1 MDVSVI
7 IPTLNE
13 EAHIEGLIKKIMT
26 TNDCDVEVFVC
37 DAGSTDNTLFK
48 VEQLGYKNVH
58 LVNNPRKYVSY
69 AFNDTFLKTKGKY
82 IALLGAHADY
92 PEHYFDSAIKYLES
106 ECDVVGGPLNQLG
119 KGDNGKAI
127 AVAMSHKFGVGGTEF
142 RTEQRKMYVDSVAF
156 AVYKRTIFESI
167 GLLDEQ
173 LVRNQDDELH
183 YRMNANG
190 YKILMVP
197 EMRSSYFVR
206 NSLSKL
212 FSQYFQYGLYK
223 PLVFAKVKSGIRIRH
238 IVPTFFVLYLT
249 TLPISLYLNLMFIT
263 PLILYI
269 VAAIFFSSQSD
280 VKRKD
285 MVCSA
290 FLVLHLSYGAGFL
303 LGLPSFFKY
312 KKHA

>member
-13 EAHIEGLIKKIMT
+13 EAHIGGLVEKIIK
-26 TNDCDVEVFVC
+26 TNRCAVEVFVC
-37 DAGSTDNTLFK
+37 DAGSTDNTIGK
-48 VEQLGYKNVH
+48 VEQLGYPNVH
-58 LVNNPRKYVSY
+58 VVHNTRKYVSY
-69 AFNDTFLKTKGKY
+69 AFNDTFPKTKGKY
-82 IALLGAHADY
+82 IALLGAHAEY
-92 PEHYFDSAIKYLES
+92 PEHYLDFALKYLES

-119 KGDNGKAI
+119 KGDVGKAI

-142 RTEQRKMYVDSVAF
+142 RTEQKKMYVDSVAF
-156 AVYKRTIFESI
+156 AVYKRTIFEHI

-197 EMRSSYFVR
+197 EMRCSYFVR
-206 NSLSKL
+206 NSLNKL

-238 IVPTFFVLYLT
+238 IIPTLFVFYLAI
-249 TLPISLYLNLMFIT
+249 LPIALYLNLLLGV
-263 PLILYI
+263 PLLIYF
-269 VAAIFFSSQSD
+269 VAAISFSLQSD

-285 MVCSA
+285 IVFTA
-290 FLVLHLSYGAGFL
+290 FLFLHISYGAGFL
-303 LGLPSFFKY
+303 LGLPSFLKY
-312 KKHA
+312 KNHA